1 MKMTE
6 VFIPS
11 TDADRNPLK
20 LCLNE
25 AGERIKTQIP
35 IMVSKR
41 HSIISLNREGYGF
54 QNDLHARTTITQQRV
69 LRASFGLALHPL
81 STF

>member
-6 VFIPS
+6 IFIPS
-11 TDADRNPLK
+11 TDADRSPLK

-35 IMVSKR
+35 IMVSKM
-41 HSIISLNREGYGF
+41 HSIISLNRDGYGF
-54 QNDLHARTTITQQRV
+54 QNDLHARTTITQQSV

>member
-1 MKMTE
+1 M
-6 VFIPS
+6 FIPS
-11 TDADRNPLK
+11 TDADLSPLK

-35 IMVSKR
+35 IMVSKM
-41 HSIISLNREGYGF
+41 HSIISLNRDGYGF
-54 QNDLHARTTITQQRV
+54 QNDLHASTTITQQSV
-69 LRASFGLALHPL
+69 LRASLGLALHPL